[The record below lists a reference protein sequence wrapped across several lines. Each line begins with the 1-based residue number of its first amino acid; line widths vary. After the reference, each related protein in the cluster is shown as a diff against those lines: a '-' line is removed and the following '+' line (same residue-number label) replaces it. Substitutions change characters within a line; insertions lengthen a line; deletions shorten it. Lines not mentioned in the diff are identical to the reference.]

1 MRSLRDRLLQT
12 LALLILI
19 DSTRLYAQV
28 VEAAPEAAA
37 TPASQASAETQGTVV
52 TQSKPEPQTA
62 AAKTIRQRV
71 NDWLGTKGWKQGK
84 NPDGSYIA
92 FSTAGYE
99 LKNKQW
105 AVVRSNAFQAALL
118 DAKRKLAERLAV
130 DVGATVASAIS
141 SGQPAVREDGQPV
154 DIVDSMLNLAKDE
167 GADAATLGTQTRF
180 GRAVRVLCRAEV
192 AGSQVVKVFDGL
204 DPAGNGAMAVVVRWT
219 PLTADVVETILGVR
233 KEKVMAPD
241 LSAVTA
247 LDTLSQSEL
256 DSLFGA
262 RVMRDTDGEA
272 CVVAFGQGDVLGQTE
287 AAMGAA
293 ERVASADAMGN
304 LRQFVGELI
313 ACQQVLERR
322 STVDDIVG
330 AEAIFK
336 SDESFTELC
345 ESRMSDLQFQGVD
358 EHKTW
363 EGQTGGKFPTMGVVK
378 KWTVSSAT
386 EANELRRRFES
397 LAASGGGVGRRD
409 IPVPQQQGTQGGGK
423 PVFPPVKTLGESPEL
438 D

>member
-1 MRSLRDRLLQT
+1 MRSPRDSFSQLLF
-12 LALLILI
+12 LSLLVAT
-19 DSTRLYAQV
+19 TRLYGQV
-28 VEAAPEAAA
+28 VEATPEAAA
-37 TPASQASAETQGTVV
+37 TPASPASTEGEGTVV
-52 TQSKPEPQTA
+52 TQAKPEPQTP

-141 SGQPAVREDGQPV
+141 RGQPPVKEDGQPV
-154 DIVDSMLNLAKDE
+154 DIVESMLDLAKNE
-167 GADAATLGTQTRF
+167 GAGAAALGTQTRF

-219 PLTADVVETILGVR
+219 PLTADVVETVLGVR

-241 LSAVTA
+241 VAAVTA
-247 LDTLSQSEL
+247 LDAMSESEL

-262 RVMRDTDGEA
+262 RVMRDASGEA

-304 LRQFVGELI
+304 LRQFVGELVV
-313 ACQQVLERR
+313 CQQVLERR
-322 STVDDIVG
+322 STIDDIVG

-345 ESRMSDLQFQGVD
+345 ESRMNDLQFQGVD

-378 KWTVSSAT
+378 KWTASSAT

-397 LAASGGGVGRRD
+397 LAASRGGSGRRD
-409 IPVPQQQGTQGGGK
+409 IPGPQQQGAQGGGK
-423 PVFPPVKTLGESPEL
+423 PVFPPVKTIGESPDL